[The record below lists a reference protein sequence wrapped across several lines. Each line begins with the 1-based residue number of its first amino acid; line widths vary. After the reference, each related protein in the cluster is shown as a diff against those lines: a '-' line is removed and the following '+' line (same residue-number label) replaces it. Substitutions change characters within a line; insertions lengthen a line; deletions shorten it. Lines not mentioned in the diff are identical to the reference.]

1 MEPFIRDYVNQMFGY
16 DFKEDTVIDKTRMYR
31 GNCDGLDLETRTL
44 LEVKTFAKTLNV
56 KMYEPQCQFYMEL
69 FDLDECLLVG
79 YDRPENFYT
88 GIDYDL
94 ESGDEYFDFSF
105 DEDRVVVYKLV
116 RDREKFA
123 KMEIEIEKFKYLLE
137 ALKEEVILNGK

>member
-1 MEPFIRDYVNQMFGY
+1 MLFRS
-16 DFKEDTVIDKTRMYR
+16 
-31 GNCDGLDLETRTL
+31 
-44 LEVKTFAKTLNV
+44 TFAKTLNV